1 LRLIQHF
8 HLGSGKG
15 CISLHRVYQ
24 IYIEYVKECAEYANN
39 MQEYFIIYGSM
50 TIWQYAIFT
59 HKPFTYAEYAIKYV
73 EYYAL
78 AENVK

>member
-1 LRLIQHF
+1 
-8 HLGSGKG
+8 
-15 CISLHRVYQ
+15 
-24 IYIEYVKECAEYANN
+24 
-39 MQEYFIIYGSM
+39 M